1 MKLKLILLSIVLLIS
16 IESFTQ
22 SKINAFHASQ
32 WINLINKK
40 DPNYLSDYFKEVVK
54 NPFSTKSTINSDS
67 LYIELNALNDRINE
81 FKSKYIDLTPE
92 ALGGALKSVVS
103 PEKQTLLIDAAAKIV
118 AEQFKEGV
126 TKMYLNN
133 LKKKLDEIPE
143 LQALFPETYDLL
155 DNSSPFDFPDLD
167 SDFKKA
173 FENDLRAMPKNL
185 VQFIDSSK
193 ADPYAKWRSKKWYP
207 PVRLSFDIGDK
218 LIAGY
223 HPAEVLNYLDEKYE
237 SPPYDTIDSDLNNR
251 LKDYHNYIK
260 TINVIQFNF
269 QDLEKN
275 NSTSLFGSQYEN
287 LWIKF
292 SDLKKLNTKEEITY
306 LIALIYYQLP
316 TPVQTKFKKLMD
328 NAYGSNI
335 KSITVNN
342 IDESKIKNVYTESF
356 LPFLEILHKI
366 EALTADKVS
375 NAEEV
380 ELLMEYLL
388 EAFELVY
395 YMLGTS
401 GEITV
406 NGEQVKIDNVIA
418 LSKKGLSIYSSII
431 DKDYNRIIPDVIYLM
446 KILMN
451 NDNGVITSPEFLE
464 LVNAFSKYGN
474 FIEAVAKAETSD
486 ELSEI
491 IKKEITSFDYLKKRS
506 SLSSLTLSA
515 HPGVFA
521 GVERLNEKTND
532 KDKTLLGLTAP
543 IGIEWTYN
551 IRKWK
556 SKSGSAKHLHYM
568 KNDKVK
574 TLSSA
579 TLGFFVQLVD
589 IGAVVNYRLND
600 SESELPES
608 ITFKQVFSP
617 GGAVHYGFRNSPI
630 TLGVGYQYTPEIR
643 EVTVDDIV
651 EKSNAGRVFIR
662 LTWDINFIKFYAKTK
677 G

>member
-1 MKLKLILLSIVLLIS
+1 MKH
-16 IESFTQ
+16 
-22 SKINAFHASQ
+22 KINLLTLIISFVYLGSQVSAQKNNAFYAALELHA
-32 WINLINKK
+32 WKAADGK
-40 DPNYLSDYFKEVVK
+40 FK
-54 NPFSTKSTINSDS
+54 N
-67 LYIELNALNDRINE
+67 
-81 FKSKYIDLTPE
+81 FKSDPFNVVLTQADLDELKEKTSQ
-92 ALGGALKSVVS
+92 LGIKVNGIAGGLKSVVS
-103 PEKQTLLIDAAAKIV
+103 PEKQTLVIDAAAKII
-118 AEQFKEGV
+118 AEQFKDGV

-143 LQALFPETYDLL
+143 LQALFPSTYRLL
-155 DNSSPFDFPDLD
+155 ENSSPFDFPDLGN
-167 SDFKKA
+167 DFKKS
-173 FENDLRAMPKNL
+173 FESDLRSIPKNL
-185 VQFIDSSK
+185 VEFIDTSQT
-193 ADPYAKWRSKKWYP
+193 DPYSKWKSKKWYP

-223 HPAEVLNYLDEKYE
+223 HPAEVLNYLDAKYE
-237 SPPYDTIDSDLNNR
+237 NPPYKPIDSMLNVR
-251 LKDYHNYIK
+251 LRDYHNYIRAL
-260 TINVIQFNF
+260 NVIQFNF
-269 QDLEKN
+269 QDLEKEATGTFTMIN
-275 NSTSLFGSQYEN
+275 GDQFEN
-287 LWIKF
+287 IWLKF
-292 SDLKKLNTKEEITY
+292 SDLKKLDTKEEISY
-306 LIALIYYQLP
+306 FIALIYHQLP
-316 TPVQTKFKKLMD
+316 KKIQFKLKD
-328 NAYGSNI
+328 KINEAYGSDLFSVTSVSAINLNYIKQAYTHNI
-335 KSITVNN
+335 
-342 IDESKIKNVYTESF
+342 

-380 ELLMEYLL
+380 GLMMQYLL

-395 YMLGTS
+395 NISGTS
-401 GEITV
+401 GEINV
-406 NGEQVKIDNVIA
+406 NGEQVKIDSVIS

-451 NDNGVITSPEFLE
+451 NDNGVIANPEFLE

-506 SLSSLTLSA
+506 SLSSITLSA

-630 TLGVGYQYTPEIR
+630 TLGIGYQYTPEIR
-643 EVTVDDIV
+643 QVTVDDIV
-651 EKSNAGRVFIR
+651 EKSNAGRVFVR
-662 LTWDINFIKFYAKTK
+662 FTWDINFIKFYAKTK